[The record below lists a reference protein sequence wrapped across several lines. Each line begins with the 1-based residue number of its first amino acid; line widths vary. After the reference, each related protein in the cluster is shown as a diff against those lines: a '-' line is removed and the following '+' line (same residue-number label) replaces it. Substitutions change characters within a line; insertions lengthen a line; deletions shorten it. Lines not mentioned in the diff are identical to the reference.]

1 MKKHVV
7 AYLHW
12 KATYFFPFSSLNC
25 LPKVKVDQW
34 FPLNFLGDE
43 QDLLFTT
50 KGHMRQANTDCWTD
64 RTSGNNSPQG
74 QSHFIWSCSAPPGRW
89 STACKVPL
97 LFLFFLNCVTLRF
110 GIKKICMQISQVIF
124 INLKLFCLVFIFML

>member
-25 LPKVKVDQW
+25 LPKVKVDQL

-50 KGHMRQANTDCWTD
+50 KGHMRQANTDC
-64 RTSGNNSPQG
+64 
-74 QSHFIWSCSAPPGRW
+74 
-89 STACKVPL
+89 
-97 LFLFFLNCVTLRF
+97 
-110 GIKKICMQISQVIF
+110 
-124 INLKLFCLVFIFML
+124 